1 MKLGIV
7 GLGYIGSVTAAVL
20 ASKEHD
26 VVGLDID
33 VQRIKNYNKGILPI
47 YEPGLSDLLKQSVSK
62 IIFTTEFSDLSD
74 CDAVFVCVPTP
85 TVSGKINLDYV
96 ESACKSIAECSPK
109 TIIIIKS
116 TVIPGTAA
124 RIMNLRGVEVISNPE
139 FTREGTAVNDTITPD
154 RVVIGSRKNSSYD
167 FMRKVWWF
175 VESPFVETTNENAE
189 LIKYASNAF
198 LATKIS
204 FINEIANLCEKI
216 PNADVTTVALGMGL
230 DPRIGKD
237 FLRAGLGFGGS
248 CFPKDTEALTSFAND
263 LGERT
268 SIVESAISVN
278 LEREDRIVSLCKKAL
293 GDDLNGRKICVLGLS
308 FKEDTDDLRESK
320 SIKLFNALRATGASV
335 EAFDPMI
342 KSDRFPYACDEAED
356 CLKDSELA
364 VISTEWPHFSAILE
378 SYNGIVID
386 ARRIVPPSV
395 AKKYLGVGKYN
406 K

>member
-1 MKLGIV
+1 M
-7 GLGYIGSVTAAVL
+7 
-20 ASKEHD
+20 
-26 VVGLDID
+26 
-33 VQRIKNYNKGILPI
+33 
-47 YEPGLSDLLKQSVSK
+47 
-62 IIFTTEFSDLSD
+62 
-74 CDAVFVCVPTP
+74 
-85 TVSGKINLDYV
+85 
-96 ESACKSIAECSPK
+96 
-109 TIIIIKS
+109 
-116 TVIPGTAA
+116 
-124 RIMNLRGVEVISNPE
+124 EVISNPE

-154 RVVIGSRKNSSYD
+154 RVVIGSRKKSSYD
-167 FMRKVWWF
+167 FMRKIWWF
-175 VESPFVETTNENAE
+175 VELPFVETTNENAE